1 MFNKGGEYMKKSA
14 LDWIVLILVVI
25 GGLNWLS
32 VALLNYEFV
41 YGIFGDITS
50 IMPKLI
56 LILFGLAPLYLV
68 YTKCKK

>member
-1 MFNKGGEYMKKSA
+1 MKKSA

-41 YGIFGDITS
+41 YAIFGNITDIL
-50 IMPKLI
+50 PKLI
-56 LILFGLAPLYLV
+56 LILFGLAALYLA
-68 YTKCKK
+68 YSKCQK